1 MELWD
6 IYDSER
12 NKTGKIA
19 ERGKYKF
26 NENEYHIVVIGVII
40 NSKKE
45 ILISQRAQKKKYP
58 YLWECSGGS
67 VLKDETSVEGVVRE
81 LKEELGIKLT
91 TKEAILLK
99 QIKREMSEHKE
110 LPDFKDIWVFKKD
123 IEINEL
129 KFTDG
134 EAINAQWVTI
144 EKFMDMYDKNEIVPQ
159 IGFGLEEYKKAI
171 ELLKL

>member
-26 NENEYHIVVIGVII
+26 KENEYHIVVIGVII

-67 VLKDETSVEGVVRE
+67 VLKDETSEEAAKRE
-81 LKEELGIKLT
+81 LKEELGIKIT
-91 TKEAILLK
+91 TKEAIL
-99 QIKREMSEHKE
+99 
-110 LPDFKDIWVFKKD
+110 
-123 IEINEL
+123 
-129 KFTDG
+129 
-134 EAINAQWVTI
+134 
-144 EKFMDMYDKNEIVPQ
+144 
-159 IGFGLEEYKKAI
+159 
-171 ELLKL
+171 